1 MPRSEHTSFPIA
13 IGLRRLL
20 IGIFILFLFL
30 LLFLPRQ
37 SQEWLGHVGG
47 PLAIILEGPL
57 HGMAAIHNSVGETWN
72 HYVALQ
78 QVWEENQSL
87 KQEIQRLQGEQNQL
101 REQAILAMEFRR
113 LSTYQAIAPMATLSA
128 HIIGRKVSNWY
139 RAMVIDKGARDG
151 VHASDGFILFL
162 FLLLFLP
169 RQSQEWLG
177 HVGGPLAIILEG
189 PLHGMAAIH
198 NSVGETW
205 NHYVALQQVWEE
217 NQSLKQ
223 EIQRLQGEQNQ
234 LREQAILAME
244 FRRLSTY
251 QAIAPMATLSAHII
265 GRKVSNWYRAMVI
278 DKGARDGVHAEMGV
292 ITDAGVVGRIVRV
305 NPRTSVVL
313 LLSDPNVA
321 ITGMIQ
327 TSRDEGIIQGTP
339 QGNIHMKYLPPL
351 SHVQVG
357 DAVVTSGLTDDF
369 PRGLQIGHI
378 QDVTKSATDLFQSG
392 EVTPIVDF
400 SKLEGVL
407 VITAFQPPISAESP
421 PSATPLPVP

>member
-1 MPRSEHTSFPIA
+1 MPRSEHTPFPIA
-13 IGLRRLL
+13 KGLRRLL
-20 IGIFILFLFL
+20 IGIFILFLCL

-57 HGMAAIHNSVGETWN
+57 HGMAAIQNSVGETWN

-101 REQAILAMEFRR
+101 REQAILAMEFQK
-113 LSTYQAIAPMATLSA
+113 LSTYQATASMITLSA
-128 HIIGRKVSNWY
+128 HIIGRN
-139 RAMVIDKGARDG
+139 
-151 VHASDGFILFL
+151 
-162 FLLLFLP
+162 
-169 RQSQEWLG
+169 
-177 HVGGPLAIILEG
+177 
-189 PLHGMAAIH
+189 
-198 NSVGETW
+198 
-205 NHYVALQQVWEE
+205 
-217 NQSLKQ
+217 
-223 EIQRLQGEQNQ
+223 
-234 LREQAILAME
+234 
-244 FRRLSTY
+244 
-251 QAIAPMATLSAHII
+251 
-265 GRKVSNWYRAMVI
+265 VSNWYRAMVI

-305 NPRTSVVL
+305 NPTTSIML

-339 QGNIHMKYLPPL
+339 QGNIHMKYLPQL
-351 SHVQVG
+351 SRVQVG
-357 DAVVTSGLTDDF
+357 DTVVTSGLTDDF
-369 PRGLQIGHI
+369 PRGLHIGHI